1 MFPTLHPLWS
11 WLAAALPDA
20 KQRRHMAARQ
30 KVADVSRQLMA
41 NYLEAKR
48 NGNGNGNGSITGSNG
63 AAGGGGGGGFGAV
76 AGGCGISG
84 SSFLA
89 SMLDDVAT
97 AAATA
102 NGDGNGD
109 DGASGRASGDG
120 GVTGAAAHMSE
131 IQVRWTPAAA
141 ATHTVC

>member
-1 MFPTLHPLWS
+1 MLPTLQPLWT

-30 KVADVSRQLMA
+30 KVADVSRQLMS
-41 NYLEAKR
+41 NYLEAKKDGKDSGS
-48 NGNGNGNGSITGSNG
+48 NGNATGSQG

-89 SMLDDVAT
+89 SMLDDVAA

-102 NGDGNGD
+102 NGNGNGN
-109 DGASGRASGDG
+109 GNGRASGDG
-120 GVTGAAAHMSE
+120 GGGDGAQHMNE
-131 IQVRWTPAAA
+131 IQVR
-141 ATHTVC
+141 